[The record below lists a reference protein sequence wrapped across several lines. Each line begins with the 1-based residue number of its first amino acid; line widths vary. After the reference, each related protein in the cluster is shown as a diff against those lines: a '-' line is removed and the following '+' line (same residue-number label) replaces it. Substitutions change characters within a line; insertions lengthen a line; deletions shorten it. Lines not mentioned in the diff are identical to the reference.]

1 MPRLDGTGPMG
12 QGPMTGKSMGQCPVC
27 GGTVRGMG
35 SGRRFWSLQ
44 KNGLQSLKVIEAQLE
59 KELKD
64 IKEEI
69 ASAEK

>member
-1 MPRLDGTGPMG
+1 MG

-27 GGTVRGMG
+27 GGTGKGMG
-35 SGRRFWSLQ
+35 ASRRFWSLQ
-44 KNGLQSLKVIEAQLE
+44 KNGLQSLKAIEAQLE

-69 ASAEK
+69 ASAEKQTK